1 MIPEPGEGYVRLS
14 PRKLLLDP
22 VKAIGQAV
30 VPVVIALVGISRSD
44 TQFWPLVFP
53 LVVIAPLL
61 LGALPWLT
69 THYRLTD
76 TQIQVRSGV
85 LNKTTSTAPLD
96 RVRSVDLE
104 ASLMHRILGL
114 QKVQI
119 GTGVDDDR
127 ITLDALAAPDAQAL
141 RATLLTRRAVAE
153 QAATAPVDDGAGV
166 RVDPSPDHSLD
177 PDQPL
182 DRPSPTVSQPPASA
196 APAVLLAQID
206 WSWLRFAPFSL
217 GRLVLLVGGLG
228 LLSQVADE
236 LPIWNQETATSAW
249 RWLTQFAAVAVVLVL
264 AVGAL
269 TLWLVVSVAGYVL
282 QWWGFRLV
290 REHGSL
296 HLTSGLVTTR
306 SITVEEAK
314 VRGVEMTEP
323 VLMRLVG
330 GAELSTLAT
339 GVENGVTQVLPPCPR
354 EVAVAVGEAVL
365 GHPGPLRE
373 RLVEHGPRARRRAW
387 FRQVRNALDV
397 IVLLAVGWWWFDLTW
412 WWLVAVGGALLVLA
426 AAAGEASYRHL
437 GHALAADHLVAGGGT
452 FARIRT
458 VLETDGIIGWVVS
471 QSWWQRRI
479 GLADLT
485 ATTAAGTERV
495 LVRDVRLDVAVA
507 LADRATPGLLTD
519 FVERAP
525 TPEPAQSPA

>member
-1 MIPEPGEGYVRLS
+1 MIPEPGEGFVRLS
-14 PRKLLLDP
+14 PLKLLLDP
-22 VKAIGQAV
+22 VKAVAQFV

-44 TQFWPLVFP
+44 TRFWPIIFP
-53 LVVIAPLL
+53 LVVLGPLV

-69 THYRLTD
+69 THYRLTG
-76 TQIQVRSGV
+76 TQIQVRSGI
-85 LNKTTSTAPLD
+85 LNKKTSTAPLD

-104 ASLMHRILGL
+104 ASLLHRILGL

-127 ITLDALAAPDAQAL
+127 ITLDALAAADAQAL
-141 RATLLTRRAVAE
+141 RTTLLTRRAVAE
-153 QAATAPVDDGAGV
+153 QQAAPAAVGRPDG
-166 RVDPSPDHSLD
+166 PSPDQ
-177 PDQPL
+177 PDQLAQPEGTYRP
-182 DRPSPTVSQPPASA
+182 DRPVAPAPLP
-196 APAVLLAQID
+196 APAVPLARID

-217 GRLVLLVGGLG
+217 GRLVLLFGGLG
-228 LLSQVADE
+228 VLSQFADD
-236 LPIWNQETATSAW
+236 LPIWNEETATSAW
-249 RWLTQFAAVAVVLVL
+249 QWLTQFAVAAIALVL
-264 AVGAL
+264 SVSAL
-269 TLWLVVSVAGYVL
+269 ALWLVVSVAGYVL

-296 HLTSGLVTTR
+296 HLSSGLVTTR
-306 SITVEEAK
+306 SISGAEAK

-339 GVENGVTQVLPPCPR
+339 GVEDGVTQVLPPCPR

-365 GHPGPLRE
+365 QRPGPLTG
-373 RLVEHGPRARRRAW
+373 RLVEHGPKARRRAW
-387 FRQVRNALDV
+387 FRQLRNALDV
-397 IVLLAVGWWWFDLTW
+397 IVLLAVAWWWFDLTW
-412 WWLVAVGGALLVLA
+412 WWLAAIGAALLALA

-437 GHALAADHLVAGGGT
+437 GHDLAGEHLVAGGGT

-479 GLADLT
+479 GLVDLT

-519 FVERAP
+519 FVDRV
-525 TPEPAQSPA
+525 

>member
-22 VKAIGQAV
+22 VKAVGQMV

-44 TQFWPLVFP
+44 TRFWPVILP
-53 LVVIAPLL
+53 LVVIGPLV

-69 THYRLTD
+69 THYRLTG

-141 RATLLTRRAVAE
+141 RTTLLTRRAVAE
-153 QAATAPVDDGAGV
+153 QAATAPVDDGRA
-166 RVDPSPDHSLD
+166 PAPPDA
-177 PDQPL
+177 PWTEQPL
-182 DRPSPTVSQPPASA
+182 APVTPPPPPV
-196 APAVLLAQID
+196 APAALLAQID

-217 GRLVLLVGGLG
+217 SRLVLLVGGLG
-228 LLSQVADE
+228 VLSQVADE
-236 LPIWNQETATSAW
+236 LPIWNEETATSVW
-249 RWLTQFAAVAVVLVL
+249 TWLTQFAVVAIVLVL
-264 AVGAL
+264 TVGAL
-269 TLWLVVSVAGYVL
+269 ALWLVVSVAGYVL

-314 VRGVEMTEP
+314 VRGVEVTEP
-323 VLMRLVG
+323 VLMRVVG

-354 EVAVAVGEAVL
+354 GVAVAVGEAVL
-365 GHPGPLRE
+365 DRPGPLTE
-373 RLVEHGPRARRRAW
+373 PLVEHGPTARRRAW
-387 FRQVRNALDV
+387 FRQLRNALDV

-412 WWLVAVGGALLVLA
+412 WWLVALGGALLVLA

-437 GHALAADHLVAGGGT
+437 GHALATDHLVAGGGT
-452 FARIRT
+452 FARTRT
-458 VLETDGIIGWVVS
+458 VLETEGIIGWVVS

-485 ATTAAGTERV
+485 ATTAAGAERV

-519 FVERAP
+519 FVEPAH
-525 TPEPAQSPA
+525 TPV

>member
-1 MIPEPGEGYVRLS
+1 
-14 PRKLLLDP
+14 
-22 VKAIGQAV
+22 
-30 VPVVIALVGISRSD
+30 
-44 TQFWPLVFP
+44 
-53 LVVIAPLL
+53 
-61 LGALPWLT
+61 
-69 THYRLTD
+69 
-76 TQIQVRSGV
+76 
-85 LNKTTSTAPLD
+85 
-96 RVRSVDLE
+96 VRSVDLE
-104 ASLMHRILGL
+104 ASLLHRILGL

-127 ITLDALAAPDAQAL
+127 ITLDALAAADAQAL
-141 RATLLTRRAVAE
+141 RTTLLTRRAVAE
-153 QAATAPVDDGAGV
+153 Q
-166 RVDPSPDHSLD
+166 
-177 PDQPL
+177 Q
-182 DRPSPTVSQPPASA
+182 A
-196 APAVLLAQID
+196 APAVPGPPPDLSPDGHVRPVAPAPPLAAPAVPLARID

-217 GRLVLLVGGLG
+217 GRLVLLFGGLG
-228 LLSQVADE
+228 VLSQFADD
-236 LPIWNQETATSAW
+236 LPIWNEETATSAW
-249 RWLTQFAAVAVVLVL
+249 QWLTQFAVAAIALVL
-264 AVGAL
+264 SVSAL
-269 TLWLVVSVAGYVL
+269 ALWLVVSVAGYVL

-339 GVENGVTQVLPPCPR
+339 GVEDGVTQVLPPCPR
-354 EVAVAVGEAVL
+354 GVAVAVGEAVL
-365 GHPGPLRE
+365 ERPGPLTG
-373 RLVEHGPRARRRAW
+373 RLVEHGSKARRRAW
-387 FRQVRNALDV
+387 FRQLRNALDV
-397 IVLLAVGWWWFDLTW
+397 IVLLAVAWWWFDLTW
-412 WWLVAVGGALLVLA
+412 WWLAAIGTALLALA

-437 GHALAADHLVAGGGT
+437 GHALTGVHLVAGGGT

-471 QSWWQRRI
+471 QSWWQRRV

-519 FVERAP
+519 FVDRA
-525 TPEPAQSPA
+525 

>member
-14 PRKLLLDP
+14 PLKLLLDP
-22 VKAIGQAV
+22 VKAVGQMV
-30 VPVVIALVGISRSD
+30 VPLVVALVGISRSD
-44 TQFWPLVFP
+44 TEFWPIILP
-53 LVVIAPLL
+53 LVVLGPLV

-69 THYRLTD
+69 THYRLTG
-76 TQIQVRSGV
+76 TQIQVRSGI

-127 ITLDALAAPDAQAL
+127 ITLDALTASDAEAL
-141 RATLLTRRAVAE
+141 RTTLLRRRALVDHTGVAG
-153 QAATAPVDDGAGV
+153 PVDA
-166 RVDPSPDHSLD
+166 SPDLSYAG
-177 PDQPL
+177 PA
-182 DRPSPTVSQPPASA
+182 RPVPPPTAV
-196 APAVLLAQID
+196 APAASLATID

-217 GRLVLLVGGLG
+217 GRLVLVFGGLG
-228 LLSQVADE
+228 VLSQFADD
-236 LPIWNQETATSAW
+236 LPIWNEETATSAW
-249 RWLTQFAAVAVVLVL
+249 QWLTQFAVAAIVLVL
-264 AVGAL
+264 SVGAL
-269 TLWLVVSVAGYVL
+269 ALWLVISVAGYVL

-314 VRGVEMTEP
+314 VRGVEITEP
-323 VLMRLVG
+323 VLLRLVG
-330 GAELSTLAT
+330 GAELATLAT
-339 GVENGVTQVLPPCPR
+339 GVEDGVTQVLPPCPR
-354 EVAVAVGEAVL
+354 DVAVGVGEAVL
-365 GHPGPLRE
+365 EHRGPLTG
-373 RLVEHGPRARRRAW
+373 RLVEHGPAARRRAW
-387 FRQVRNALDV
+387 FRQLRNALEV
-397 IVLLAVGWWWFDLTW
+397 IGLLAVGWWWFDLTW
-412 WWLVAVGGALLVLA
+412 WWLAAIGAALLALA
-426 AAAGEASYRHL
+426 AAAGEAQYRHL
-437 GHALAADHLVAGGGT
+437 GHALGGEHLVAGRGT

-471 QSWWQRRI
+471 QSWWQRRA
-479 GLADLT
+479 GLVDLT

-519 FVERAP
+519 FVQRADG
-525 TPEPAQSPA
+525 TV

>member
-1 MIPEPGEGYVRLS
+1 MIPEPGEGFVRLS
-14 PRKLLLDP
+14 PLKLLLDP
-22 VKAIGQAV
+22 VKAVAQAI

-44 TQFWPLVFP
+44 TKFWPIIFP
-53 LVVIAPLL
+53 LVVLGPLV

-69 THYRLTD
+69 THYRLTG
-76 TQIQVRSGV
+76 TQIQVRSGI
-85 LNKTTSTAPLD
+85 LTKKTSTAPLD

-104 ASLMHRILGL
+104 ASLLHRILGL

-127 ITLDALAAPDAQAL
+127 ITLDALAAADAQAL
-141 RATLLTRRAVAE
+141 RTTLLTRRAVAE
-153 QAATAPVDDGAGV
+153 QQA
-166 RVDPSPDHSLD
+166 
-177 PDQPL
+177 
-182 DRPSPTVSQPPASA
+182 ASA
-196 APAVLLAQID
+196 AAGPPDDLSPDRPDRPDRPVVPAPPPSAPAVPLAQID

-217 GRLVLLVGGLG
+217 GRLVLLFGGLG
-228 LLSQVADE
+228 VLSQFADD
-236 LPIWNQETATSAW
+236 LPIWNEETATSAW
-249 RWLTQFAAVAVVLVL
+249 QWLTQFAVAAIALVL
-264 AVGAL
+264 SVSAL
-269 TLWLVVSVAGYVL
+269 ALWLVVSVAGYVL

-314 VRGVEMTEP
+314 VRGVELTEP

-339 GVENGVTQVLPPCPR
+339 GVEDGVTQVLPPCPR
-354 EVAVAVGEAVL
+354 GVAVAVGEAVL
-365 GHPGPLRE
+365 EHPGPLTGP
-373 RLVEHGPRARRRAW
+373 LVEHGPTARRRAW
-387 FRQVRNALDV
+387 FRQLRNALDV
-397 IVLLAVGWWWFDLTW
+397 IVLLAVAWWWFDLTW
-412 WWLVAVGGALLVLA
+412 WWLAAIGAALLALG

-437 GHALAADHLVAGGGT
+437 GHGLAGAHLVAGGGT
-452 FARIRT
+452 FARVRT

-471 QSWWQRRI
+471 QSWWQRRV
-479 GLADLT
+479 GLVDLT

-519 FVERAP
+519 FVER
-525 TPEPAQSPA
+525 TRSQT

>member
-1 MIPEPGEGYVRLS
+1 MIPSPGNGWVRLS

-30 VPVVIALVGISRSD
+30 VPVVVALVGISQSD
-44 TQFWPLVFP
+44 MRFWPVVLP
-53 LVVIAPLL
+53 LAVLAPLL

-76 TQIQVRSGV
+76 SQIQVRSGI

-104 ASLMHRILGL
+104 ASLLHRVLGL
-114 QKVQI
+114 QKVQV

-127 ITLDALAAPDAQAL
+127 ITLDALAAADAHAL
-141 RATLLTRRAVAE
+141 RTSLLGRRIGAEPAVVERTYAPEAEGADPAAEPAPAYVPATP
-153 QAATAPVDDGAGV
+153 AP
-166 RVDPSPDHSLD
+166 
-177 PDQPL
+177 
-182 DRPSPTVSQPPASA
+182 A
-196 APAVLLAQID
+196 APLATID

-217 GRLVLLVGGLG
+217 SRLVLLVGGLG
-228 LLSQVADE
+228 VLSQFADE
-236 LPIWNQETATSAW
+236 LPIWNEETATSVW
-249 RWLTQFAAVAVVLVL
+249 QWLTQFALVVIVPVL
-264 AVGAL
+264 AVSAL
-269 TLWLVVSVAGYVL
+269 VVWLVVSVAGYVL

-296 HLTSGLVTTR
+296 HLTSGLLTTR

-323 VLMRLVG
+323 VLLRLVG

-339 GVENGVTQVLPPCPR
+339 GVESGVTQVLPPCPR
-354 EVAVAVGEAVL
+354 TVAVGVGEAVL
-365 GHPGPLRE
+365 DRSGPLSDP
-373 RLVEHGPRARRRAW
+373 LVEHGAKAHRRAW
-387 FRQVRNALDV
+387 FRQLRNALDV
-397 IVLLAVGWWWFDLTW
+397 VVLLAVGWWWFDLTW
-412 WWLVAVGGALLVLA
+412 WWLAALGAALLVLA
-426 AAAGEASYRHL
+426 AAVGEVSYRHL
-437 GHALAADHLVAGGGT
+437 GHALADDHLVAGSGT
-452 FARIRT
+452 LARVRT

-495 LVRDVRLDVAVA
+495 VVRDVRLEVAVA
-507 LADRATPGLLTD
+507 LADAATPGLLGD
-519 FVERAP
+519 FVARESDQP
-525 TPEPAQSPA
+525 QPA

>member
-14 PRKLLLDP
+14 PLKLLLDP
-22 VKAIGQAV
+22 VKAIGQAI

-44 TQFWPLVFP
+44 TKFWPIILP
-53 LVVIAPLL
+53 LVVLGPLV

-69 THYRLTD
+69 THYRLTG
-76 TQIQVRSGV
+76 TQIQVRSGI

-104 ASLMHRILGL
+104 ASLLHRILGL

-127 ITLDALAAPDAQAL
+127 ITLDALAAADAQAL
-141 RATLLTRRAVAE
+141 RTTLMTRRALAE
-153 QAATAPVDDGAGV
+153 Q
-166 RVDPSPDHSLD
+166 H
-177 PDQPL
+177 
-182 DRPSPTVSQPPASA
+182 A
-196 APAVLLAQID
+196 APAPADQASGPPSDHACDPRPGRPADPVAPPVAPPAVALARID

-217 GRLVLLVGGLG
+217 GRLVLLFGGLG
-228 LLSQVADE
+228 VLSQFADD

-249 RWLTQFAAVAVVLVL
+249 QWLTQFAVAAIVLVL
-264 AVGAL
+264 SVSAL
-269 TLWLVVSVAGYVL
+269 ALWLVVSVTGYVL

-306 SITVEEAK
+306 SISVEEGK
-314 VRGVEMTEP
+314 VRGVEITEP

-339 GVENGVTQVLPPCPR
+339 GVEDGVTQVLPPCPR
-354 EVAVAVGEAVL
+354 GVAVTVGEAVL
-365 GHPGPLRE
+365 ERRGPLTDE
-373 RLVEHGPRARRRAW
+373 LVEHGPRARRRAW
-387 FRQVRNALDV
+387 FRQLRTALEV
-397 IVLLAVGWWWFDLTW
+397 IVVLAVVWWWFDLGW
-412 WWLVAVGGALLVLA
+412 WWLTAVGAALLALA

-437 GHALAADHLVAGGGT
+437 GHAVAGDHLVAGSGT

-458 VLETDGIIGWVVS
+458 VLETDGIIGWVVA
-471 QSWWQRRI
+471 QSWWQRRA
-479 GLADLT
+479 GLVDLT
-485 ATTAAGTERV
+485 ATTAAGAERV
-495 LVRDVRLDVAVA
+495 LVRDVRMDVAVA
-507 LADRATPGLLTD
+507 LADRATPGLLTA
-519 FVERAP
+519 FVERP
-525 TPEPAQSPA
+525 RRRRGPEA

>member
-1 MIPEPGEGYVRLS
+1 VIPEPGEGFVRLS
-14 PRKLLLDP
+14 PLKLLLDP
-22 VKAIGQAV
+22 VKAVAQAV
-30 VPVVIALVGISRSD
+30 VPLVIALVGISRSD
-44 TQFWPLVFP
+44 TRFWPIILP
-53 LVVIAPLL
+53 LVVLGPLV

-69 THYRLTD
+69 THYRLTG
-76 TQIQVRSGV
+76 TQIQVRSGI
-85 LNKTTSTAPLD
+85 LNKRTSTAPLD

-104 ASLMHRILGL
+104 ASLLHRILGL

-127 ITLDALAAPDAQAL
+127 ITLDALAAADAQAL
-141 RATLLTRRAVAE
+141 RTTLLTRRAVAE
-153 QAATAPVDDGAGV
+153 QQAAPEAARRPDDLSPDGPTHPVAPATAAV
-166 RVDPSPDHSLD
+166 
-177 PDQPL
+177 
-182 DRPSPTVSQPPASA
+182 
-196 APAVLLAQID
+196 PAVPLARID
-206 WSWLRFAPFSL
+206 WYWLRFAPFSL
-217 GRLVLLVGGLG
+217 GRLVLLLGGLG
-228 LLSQVADE
+228 VLSQFADD
-236 LPIWNQETATSAW
+236 LPIWNEETATSVW
-249 RWLTQFAAVAVVLVL
+249 QWLTQFAVAAIALVL
-264 AVGAL
+264 SVGAL
-269 TLWLVVSVAGYVL
+269 ALWLAVSVAGYVL

-296 HLTSGLVTTR
+296 HVTSGLVTTR

-339 GVENGVTQVLPPCPR
+339 GVEDGVTQVLPPCPR
-354 EVAVAVGEAVL
+354 GVAVAVGEAVL
-365 GHPGPLRE
+365 EHPGPLTG
-373 RLVEHGPRARRRAW
+373 RLVEHGPKARRRAW
-387 FRQVRNALDV
+387 FRQVRNALEV
-397 IVLLAVGWWWFDLTW
+397 IALLAVAWWWFDLTW
-412 WWLVAVGGALLVLA
+412 WWLAAIGAALLALA

-437 GHALAADHLVAGGGT
+437 GHDLAGDHLVAGGGT

-471 QSWWQRRI
+471 QSWWQRRV
-479 GLADLT
+479 GLVDLT

-519 FVERAP
+519 FVDRV
-525 TPEPAQSPA
+525 

>member
-1 MIPEPGEGYVRLS
+1 
-14 PRKLLLDP
+14 
-22 VKAIGQAV
+22 
-30 VPVVIALVGISRSD
+30 
-44 TQFWPLVFP
+44 
-53 LVVIAPLL
+53 
-61 LGALPWLT
+61 
-69 THYRLTD
+69 
-76 TQIQVRSGV
+76 
-85 LNKTTSTAPLD
+85 
-96 RVRSVDLE
+96 VRSVDLE

-141 RATLLTRRAVAE
+141 RTTLLTRRAVAE
-153 QAATAPVDDGAGV
+153 QAATAPVDGAEGAPV
-166 RVDPSPDHSLD
+166 EHSPD
-177 PDQPL
+177 PTL
-182 DRPSPTVSQPPASA
+182 DRPAPPVAPPPPAPA
-196 APAVLLAQID
+196 ALLAQID

-217 GRLVLLVGGLG
+217 GRLVLVLGGLG
-228 LLSQVADE
+228 VLSQFADD
-236 LPIWNQETATSAW
+236 LPIWNEETATSVW
-249 RWLTQFAAVAVVLVL
+249 QWLTQFAVAAIAL
-264 AVGAL
+264 ALSVGAL
-269 TLWLVVSVAGYVL
+269 ALWLVVSVAGYVL

-314 VRGVEMTEP
+314 VRGVEITEP

-339 GVENGVTQVLPPCPR
+339 GVEDGVTQVLPPCPR
-354 EVAVAVGEAVL
+354 DVAVAVGEAVL
-365 GHPGPLRE
+365 DRPGPLVE
-373 RLVEHGPRARRRAW
+373 PLVEHGPKARRRAW
-387 FRQVRNALDV
+387 FRQLRNALDV

-412 WWLVAVGGALLVLA
+412 WWLAAVGVALLVLA

-437 GHALAADHLVAGGGT
+437 GHALSADHLVAGRGT

-458 VLETDGIIGWVVS
+458 VLETEGIIGWVVS

-485 ATTAAGTERV
+485 ATTAAGTERM

-507 LADRATPGLLTD
+507 LADRATPRLLAD
-519 FVERAP
+519 FVDRVGETA
-525 TPEPAQSPA
+525 

>member
-22 VKAIGQAV
+22 VKAVGQMV
-30 VPVVIALVGISRSD
+30 VPVAIALIGISRSD
-44 TQFWPLVFP
+44 TKFWPIILPLAVFGP
-53 LVVIAPLL
+53 LV

-69 THYRLTD
+69 THYRLTA

-104 ASLMHRILGL
+104 ASLLHRVLGL

-141 RATLLTRRAVAE
+141 RTTLLTRRAVADQ
-153 QAATAPVDDGAGV
+153 QAATPPVDQPADQPA
-166 RVDPSPDHSLD
+166 DQSLGLL
-177 PDQPL
+177 PDQQS
-182 DRPSPTVSQPPASA
+182 RPVAPPPPAPP
-196 APAVLLAQID
+196 APAVALARID

-228 LLSQVADE
+228 VLSQFADE
-236 LPIWNQETATSAW
+236 LPIWNEETATSAW
-249 RWLTQFAAVAVVLVL
+249 EWLTQFAVVAIVLVL

-282 QWWGFRLV
+282 QWWDFRLV

-314 VRGVEMTEP
+314 VRGVELTEP

-365 GHPGPLRE
+365 DRPGPLTG
-373 RLVEHGPRARRRAW
+373 RLVAHGPKAHRRAW
-387 FRQVRNALDV
+387 FRQLRNALDV
-397 IVLLAVGWWWFDLTW
+397 IVLLALGWWWFDLTW
-412 WWLVAVGGALLVLA
+412 WWLAAIGATLLALA

-437 GHALAADHLVAGGGT
+437 GHALAGDHLVVGGGT

-519 FVERAP
+519 FVEPDRV
-525 TPEPAQSPA
+525 PA